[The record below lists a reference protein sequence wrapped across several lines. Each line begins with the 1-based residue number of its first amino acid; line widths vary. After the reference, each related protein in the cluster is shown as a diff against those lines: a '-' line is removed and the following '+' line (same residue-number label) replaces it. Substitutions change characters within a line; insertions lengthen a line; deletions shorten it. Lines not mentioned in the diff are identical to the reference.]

1 MIVLKATQ
9 TQYEAL
15 DGYRNGDNLLK
26 FAKDGDDNW
35 IVGTAVLNDSAFA
48 AIHDQLNALERITYV
63 PVPEP
68 QNNIEL

>member
-9 TQYEAL
+9 AQFDAL

-26 FAKDGDDNW
+26 FAKDGNDNW

-48 AIHDQLNALERITYV
+48 EIHDQLNELERIEYV
-63 PVPEP
+63 PKPAE
-68 QNNIEL
+68 E

>member
-9 TQYEAL
+9 AQFDAL

-26 FAKDGDDNW
+26 FAKDGNDDW
-35 IVGTAVLNDSAFA
+35 IVGTTVLDDPAFA
-48 AIHDQLNALERITYV
+48 AIHDDLNELERIEYV

-68 QNNIEL
+68 QNEIS

>member
-9 TQYEAL
+9 AQYDAL

-26 FAKDGDDNW
+26 FAKDGNDNW

-48 AIHDQLNALERITYV
+48 AIHDSLNELERITYV

-68 QNNIEL
+68 EDII

>member
-9 TQYEAL
+9 AQYEAL

-26 FAKDGDDNW
+26 FAKDGNDNW

-48 AIHDQLNALERITYV
+48 AIHDQLNELEQINYV
-63 PVPEP
+63 PVPSED
-68 QNNIEL
+68 I

>member
-9 TQYEAL
+9 AQYEAL

-26 FAKDGDDNW
+26 FAKGDNDNW

-48 AIHDQLNALERITYV
+48 AIHDQLNALERIEYV
-63 PVPEP
+63 PVPDPE
-68 QNNIEL
+68 E

>member
-9 TQYEAL
+9 AQFDAL

-35 IVGTAVLNDSAFA
+35 IIGLSVLNDPAFA
-48 AIHDQLNALERITYV
+48 EIHDALNELERIEYV
-63 PVPEP
+63 PIPEP
-68 QNNIEL
+68 S

>member
-9 TQYEAL
+9 AQFDAL

-26 FAKDGDDNW
+26 FVKDANDNW
-35 IVGTAVLNDSAFA
+35 IVGTAVLSDAAFA
-48 AIHDQLNALERITYV
+48 AIHDQLNALERIEYV

-68 QNNIEL
+68 EDI